1 MNYEKNYE
9 PIHQIKK
16 NQLID
21 QSHATKKDWKRKK
34 VFVTIN
40 ASFREAHMDFKG
52 QVAIV
57 TGGARGIGR
66 AIVERLAQRG
76 VGIAI
81 ADINPDEAN
90 EAAAA
95 LTALGIKAMGIK
107 LDVSK
112 SEEVKKVF
120 EDIRKEFNRID
131 ILVNNAG
138 ITKDGLLLRMKEEDW
153 DSVMDINLKSVFLCS
168 REAIREMSQR
178 RYGRIVNITSVAAF
192 MGNPGQANY
201 SASKAGI
208 VGLTKTIAREYASRG
223 ITVNAVAPGFIKTA
237 MTDVLPEKVKEE
249 VRKQIPLGVFGTV
262 EDVANAVVFLASPD
276 SRYITGQV
284 IHVNGGMYM

>member
-1 MNYEKNYE
+1 
-9 PIHQIKK
+9 
-16 NQLID
+16 
-21 QSHATKKDWKRKK
+21 
-34 VFVTIN
+34 
-40 ASFREAHMDFKG
+40 MDFKG

-57 TGGARGIGR
+57 TGGGRGIGR
-66 AIVERLAQRG
+66 AIAEGLAKRG
-76 VGIAI
+76 VNLAI
-81 ADINPDEAN
+81 ADINPDEAIESA
-90 EAAAA
+90 EAF
-95 LTALGIKAMGIK
+95 TALGVKAIGIK

-120 EDIRKEFNRID
+120 EDIRSEFNRID

-138 ITKDGLLLRMKEEDW
+138 ITKDSLLLRMKEEDW
-153 DSVMDINLKSVFLCS
+153 DSVVDINLKSVFLCS
-168 REAIREMSQR
+168 KEAIKEMSQR

-208 VGLTKTIAREYASRG
+208 VGLTKTIAKEYASRG

-237 MTDVLPEKVKEE
+237 MTDVLSESVKEE
-249 VRKQIPLGVFGTV
+249 MKKLIPLGRFGTV
-262 EDVANAVVFLASPD
+262 EDVANAVIFLASPD
-276 SRYITGQV
+276 SGYMTGQV